1 MIKEKEKKFM
11 KVSLEMIKENEKELM
26 KGEFK
31 NDKKEGKGIYKYA
44 DGDFTKAS
52 LSMKKRRK
60 RNL

>member
-1 MIKEKEKKFM
+1 M